1 MASIT
6 SCDRDISN
14 TKSQKE
20 LEKVEVP
27 VSDDQ
32 HMSGMLKSPTSM
44 TFNKGKTA
52 IDYDSRPQ
60 S

>member
-44 TFNKGKTA
+44 IFSIVET
-52 IDYDSRPQ
+52 IE
-60 S
+60 